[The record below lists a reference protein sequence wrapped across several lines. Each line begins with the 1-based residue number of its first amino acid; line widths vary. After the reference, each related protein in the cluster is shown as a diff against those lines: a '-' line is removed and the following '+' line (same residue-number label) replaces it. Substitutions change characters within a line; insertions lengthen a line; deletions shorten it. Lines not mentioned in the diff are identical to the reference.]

1 MKERKVILH
10 LTSLASGG
18 AGQYTL
24 NINKSLVNK
33 GYRSYVVVRGT
44 SCIYPDGT
52 KHSIVLNHKCL
63 WNKFRRYCFRQL
75 LKLTHFE
82 PKWYSFY
89 NPCERFTC
97 YDARDIVAALP
108 EKPDV
113 VFVHWVSDFAN
124 AKFIRDLELFTGA
137 KVVFILVDHALY
149 SGGCHYQMDCTGF
162 QNGCHHCP
170 ATKSKLIQWGISKNY
185 AFKKRYLPKDIV
197 IIAGD
202 TNRQKLATSMI
213 YKDCRF
219 ELLTTPMDST
229 KYCPIEDKKALRQ
242 QWKVPT
248 NKKVVFFGATSL
260 NEPRKGIHILL
271 DAIQQV
277 QNKNVVY
284 MAAGNTKGLE
294 LPQDT
299 ISLGCLNEEQLIQA
313 YQMADVFVCPTLADA
328 GPMMVRQALMCG
340 TPVVAFPV
348 GISQVLVESG
358 KTGYLAEYGQTENL
372 AQGIDAIV
380 NLSYEEYATMS
391 QTCRKIA
398 VEKCAGNG
406 KQTSIETLIEKL

>member
-1 MKERKVILH
+1 MSEHKVILH
-10 LTSLASGG
+10 LTSLAFGG

-24 NINKSLVNK
+24 NINKSLLDK
-33 GYRSYVVVRGT
+33 GYQSYVVVRGT

-75 LKLTHFE
+75 LRLTHFD

-108 EKPDV
+108 ERPDV
-113 VFVHWVSDFAN
+113 IFVHWVSDFAN
-124 AKFIRDLELFTGA
+124 AKFIRDLEHLTGA

-170 ATKSKLIQWGISKNY
+170 ATKSKLVQWGIAKNY
-185 AFKKRYLPKDIV
+185 AFKKRFLPKDIV
-197 IIAGD
+197 IIAGNAD
-202 TNRQKLATSMI
+202 RQKLATSMI

-219 ELLTTPMDST
+219 ELIITPMDNT
-229 KYCPIEDKKALRQ
+229 KFCPAKDKIGLRQ
-242 QWKVPT
+242 QWNIQT
-248 NKKVVFFGATSL
+248 DKKIVFFGATSL

-271 DAIQQV
+271 DAIPQV

-284 MAAGNTKGLE
+284 MAAGNTKGLK

-299 ISLGCLNEEQLIQA
+299 ISLGYLNEEQLIQA

-358 KTGYLAEYGQTENL
+358 KTGYLAEYGQAEDL

-380 NLSYEEYATMS
+380 NLSDKKYATMA
-391 QTCRKIA
+391 QICRKIA
-398 VEKCAGNG
+398 IEKCAGKG
-406 KQTSIETLIEKL
+406 KQTSIEALIEKL